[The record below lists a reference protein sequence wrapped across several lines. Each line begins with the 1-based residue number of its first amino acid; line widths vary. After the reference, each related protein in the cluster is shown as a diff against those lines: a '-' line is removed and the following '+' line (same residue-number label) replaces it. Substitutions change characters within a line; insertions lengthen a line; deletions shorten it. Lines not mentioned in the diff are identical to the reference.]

1 MDAAAAIPLNIGL
14 AFRLAARSLKHRK
27 MIALATL
34 FGVAIGVGVVNAV
47 LIVDANTVR
56 TYQSGEPG
64 DESSIETGQ
73 KPKLDD
79 AAARQSVGGK
89 SFPIRIENRH
99 SGASETTIVPTQRGA
114 VGGSGTNDRAQKTRG
129 GRLSGYAPGRP
140 DGVAPRVLYRR
151 GDRVLYNAVFGFD
164 PGAGVQPVAVSRRK
178 PPQCRHFSDG

>member
-1 MDAAAAIPLNIGL
+1 MDAAAAIPLNISL

-73 KPKLDD
+73 KPEQDD
-79 AAARQSVGGK
+79 AAARQNVGGK
-89 SFPIRIENRH
+89 SFSIRIETRRN
-99 SGASETTIVPTQRGA
+99 GAIKPTIVPTQRGA
-114 VGGSGTNDRAQKTRG
+114 GGASGANDKAQKNSARKTI
-129 GRLSGYAPGRP
+129 RLCAWPFGW
-140 DGVAPRVLYRR
+140 RR
-151 GDRVLYNAVFGFD
+151 S
-164 PGAGVQPVAVSRRK
+164 SRSLSAR
-178 PPQCRHFSDG
+178 

>member
-89 SFPIRIENRH
+89 SFSIRIENRH

-114 VGGSGTNDRAQKTRG
+114 VGGSGTNDRAQKNS
-129 GRLSGYAPGRP
+129 GRKTIRLCAWPSGWRRFSRSLSAR
-140 DGVAPRVLYRR
+140 
-151 GDRVLYNAVFGFD
+151 
-164 PGAGVQPVAVSRRK
+164 
-178 PPQCRHFSDG
+178 